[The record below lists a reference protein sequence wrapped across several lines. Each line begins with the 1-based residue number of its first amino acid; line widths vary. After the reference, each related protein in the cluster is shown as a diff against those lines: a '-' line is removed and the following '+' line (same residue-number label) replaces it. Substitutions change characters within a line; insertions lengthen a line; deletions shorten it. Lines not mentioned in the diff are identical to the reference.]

1 MKQTAIDFIVKELD
15 ILHRERK
22 EKVIDAETFFK
33 HKGVLI
39 QLAKEKEK
47 KQAEWQPER
56 ISLMEIELNHT
67 KTLLESC
74 EKALEDRDKKAD
86 KMDSKNVWIQVI
98 KELPEF
104 GKPVLILT
112 DYGKMDVCYLRLE
125 NNRNIVWVNHMRPEH
140 TNGSV
145 IAWINLPII

>member
-1 MKQTAIDFIVKELD
+1 MKQTAVDFIVKELD

-39 QLAKEKEK
+39 KEAKEKEK
-47 KQAEWQPER
+47 EQSER
-56 ISLMEIELNHT
+56 M
-67 KTLLESC
+67 C
-74 EKALEDRDKKAD
+74 
-86 KMDSKNVWIQVI
+86 SKNVWIQVE

-145 IAWINLPII
+145 IAWINLLII